1 VLDDV
6 APLESG
12 AIIWYLGDGRASCAR
27 TRIDGLQVLQCCLRA
42 VRVEPTLAVVRF
54 LVAYSGNADQYA
66 EVIEQKTKAG
76 YKALAAMEGHISGR
90 EWFVGDAMTLAD
102 IALYAYTHVAPE
114 GGIQLESYP
123 AVRAWLARVA
133 AEPGHIAIDA

>member
-1 VLDDV
+1 VPED
-6 APLESG
+6 A
-12 AIIWYLGDGRASCAR
+12 YRRA
-27 TRIDGLQVLQCCLRA
+27 QVLQWLFFEQYE
-42 VRVEPTLAVVRF
+42 VEPTLAVVRF
-54 LVAYSGNADQYA
+54 LVAYSGKADQYA
-66 EVIEQKTKAG
+66 DVIEQKTKAG

-123 AVRAWLARVA
+123 AVRAGSRAWRPS
-133 AEPGHIAIDA
+133 PGISRSTRS